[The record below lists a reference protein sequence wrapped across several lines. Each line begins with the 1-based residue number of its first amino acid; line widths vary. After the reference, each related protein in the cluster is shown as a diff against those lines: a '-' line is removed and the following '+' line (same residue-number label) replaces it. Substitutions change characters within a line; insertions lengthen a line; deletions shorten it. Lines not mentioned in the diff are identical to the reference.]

1 MVSFS
6 ENKENPIINSTALVR
21 FSTLLR
27 EALVDGSINLTS
39 LLFESPRGWENYD
52 GMGKTCDWILWVIDV
67 SLVTRITNRFF
78 VNISHLG
85 TVLRT
90 EVFCIEKSTVSHI
103 VKEII
108 FPTCPF
114 LWNSWATSLIHQSL
128 THSPQMLLSRH
139 VMEWN
144 RKESSDRKLG
154 FQSNGGGGHPRDIA
168 FNIYFS
174 ECLSKQVQ
182 YNFRVQLNK
191 VRLSWTVVHSAST
204 ATFIATTNIG
214 GGKSNGKRRP
224 TV

>member
-1 MVSFS
+1 M
-6 ENKENPIINSTALVR
+6 
-21 FSTLLR
+21 
-27 EALVDGSINLTS
+27 
-39 LLFESPRGWENYD
+39 
-52 GMGKTCDWILWVIDV
+52 
-67 SLVTRITNRFF
+67 
-78 VNISHLG
+78 
-85 TVLRT
+85 
-90 EVFCIEKSTVSHI
+90 FCIEKFTVSHI

-128 THSPQMLLSRH
+128 THSPQTLLSRH

-191 VRLSWTVVHSAST
+191 VGLSWTVVHSAST
-204 ATFIATTNIG
+204 SSLLPILAVVSRTESGGPPFNWG
-214 GGKSNGKRRP
+214 GGAMRQSKSSCKRSFYAVTCYCWLGEFNLP
-224 TV
+224 VCWFVICC